1 MEHRGAQYV
10 CGCEHRQ
17 AGSGRHF
24 ISVGRH
30 FYQSTGRVRRRVGHF
45 TTIPLPHFT
54 TIETHVSF
62 PGKGVPLIEVV
73 AVARWA
79 VLASALVARLAVD
92 GAHGSSRFET
102 WRQEQLL
109 SRPARTRDCGLF
121 DTECWVV
128 NLDVGLHLL
137 HETWLHTGAGLG
149 REGAGVS
156 RVAGMHVVIASG
168 GRELS
173 G

>member
-1 MEHRGAQYV
+1 MCVWV
-10 CGCEHRQ
+10 CASASRFRQTLLGVRQ
-17 AGSGRHF
+17 ALLSVWQGPEEGGAVVHF
-24 ISVGRH
+24 ITVK
-30 FYQSTGRVRRRVGHF
+30 
-45 TTIPLPHFT
+45 
-54 TIETHVSF
+54 THASF
-62 PGKGVPLIEVV
+62 PGKVFPLIEVV
-73 AVARWA
+73 PVARWA

-92 GAHGSSRFET
+92 GADGASRFET
-102 WRQEQLL
+102 WRQEQLS

-137 HETWLHTGAGLG
+137 HETWLHTGTGLDG
-149 REGAGVS
+149 ERAGVS
-156 RVAGMHVVIASG
+156 QVPGMHVVIASG